1 MTNTLCSCHLLI
13 TMFEQFDFFLRWWML
28 YSCHDLL
35 ITMFEQFDFFL
46 GWWTHLDVQIAR
58 LRLLPHLASKSIACI
73 SRFSSFIF
81 FSLPVSQWGWI
92 VDWVDVNW
100 TSLSLLYK
108 IVPDQVLDMLDLAAG
123 VAFVISC
130 FVVRKI
136 KFRLNWKSVILLT
149 TQKNRVQISPT
160 LIVWS
165 LLWWSNRPI
174 WFCFL
179 EILKN

>member
-1 MTNTLCSCHLLI
+1 MSLTNYYVRTI
-13 TMFEQFDFFLRWWML
+13 WFFPEMMNALFMSWLTNYYVWT
-28 YSCHDLL
+28 
-35 ITMFEQFDFFL
+35 IWFFSRMMN
-46 GWWTHLDVQIAR
+46 TFNLDVQIAR